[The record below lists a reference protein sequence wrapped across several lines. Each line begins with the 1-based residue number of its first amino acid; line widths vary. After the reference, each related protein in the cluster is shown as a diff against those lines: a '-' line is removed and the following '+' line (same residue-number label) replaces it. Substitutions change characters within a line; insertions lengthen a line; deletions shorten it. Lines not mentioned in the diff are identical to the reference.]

1 MNLDNLKKNTT
12 AIVALLILLLS
23 YAILFSIIFWE
34 FPSDQK
40 DIYFTI
46 AGGVTSIVTMV
57 VSFYF
62 GASKNQNDEV

>member
-1 MNLDNLKKNTT
+1 MNFENIKKNTT
-12 AIVALLILLLS
+12 AIIAIIILTLS
-23 YAILFSIIFWE
+23 YAILFSIIFWD
-34 FPSDQK
+34 FPTDQK

-62 GASKNQNDEV
+62 GASKNQNEEK

>member
-1 MNLDNLKKNTT
+1 MSIDNLKKNTT
-12 AIVALLILLLS
+12 AIVAIIILTLS
-23 YAILFSIIFWE
+23 YAILFSIIFWD
-34 FPSDQK
+34 FPTDQK

-62 GASKNQNDEV
+62 GASKNQNEEN

>member
-1 MNLDNLKKNTT
+1 MNFENLKKNTT
-12 AIVALLILLLS
+12 VIIAILILTLS
-23 YAILFSIIFWE
+23 YAILFSIIFWD
-34 FPSDQK
+34 FSSDQK

-62 GASKNQNDEV
+62 GASKNQNEEN